1 MNTITLNAAIN
12 DANRNIIPASDL
24 VVLRHESDSGL
35 IRCRNKAKTL
45 TGLFADM
52 GEGVYY
58 NVTGWVRT
66 AKRHYYCV
74 SYGMGLAVSA
84 NTGDR
89 YAAAYHSFDS
99 ADERD
104 EYVSEGGDFR
114 TSNDWRE
121 SLPAS
126 DRELKAAISD
136 KSIII
141 CRA

>member
-1 MNTITLNAAIN
+1 MNTITLNSAIN
-12 DANRNIIPASDL
+12 DANRNIIPADDL
-24 VVLRHESDSGL
+24 IVVRHESDSGL

-45 TGLFADM
+45 TGLFSDM
-52 GEGVYY
+52 GDGVYY

-66 AKRHYYCV
+66 AAKHYYCV
-74 SYGMGLAVSA
+74 SYGLGVAVSS

-89 YAAAYHSFDS
+89 YAAAYHSFNS
-99 ADERD
+99 STERD
-104 EYVSEGGDFR
+104 EYVDGGGDFR
-114 TSNDWRE
+114 SSNDWRE
-121 SLPAS
+121 SLLAS